1 MAFRQIRVSD
11 VSGKELDDAEL
22 VTVLVRLDGE
32 SKVVDVAAEEIANLK
47 TVNGLVELEIKPANG
62 PERTVFV
69 TKTELGKVIPD
80 EVLKRADSARGR
92 RKNFSPAVNGSNGG

>member
-11 VSGKELDDAEL
+11 VSGKELTDEEL

-32 SKVVDVAAEEIANLK
+32 SKVVDLAAEEIANLK
-47 TVNGLVELEIKPANG
+47 TVNGLVELEIKPASG

-69 TKTELGKVIPD
+69 TKAELGKVIPD
-80 EVLKRADSARGR
+80 EVLQKADNARGR
-92 RKNFSPAVNGSNGG
+92 RKGFSPSNGA